1 MTATLNY
8 VVTTGDHIVEWMED
22 EGINAAELARR
33 LGVTPKHVSE
43 LLSGKAPL
51 SHPMALALE
60 TVTGIP
66 ARIWNLYETNYRGQ
80 LASQNSQRRSG

>member
-51 SHPMALALE
+51 SHPMALALAEDVKQSE
-60 TVTGIP
+60 TRVVT
-66 ARIWNLYETNYRGQ
+66 
-80 LASQNSQRRSG
+80 RSV